1 MTKIVATSDFH
12 GNLPTIPECD
22 LLIIAGDIC
31 PSKAPLE
38 QAAWLDT
45 TFRSWLDSTLA
56 KEVVAIAG
64 NHDQIFEKA
73 PELIP
78 NGLRWHYLQDSSI
91 TLFDL
96 LIYGTPWQLP
106 FWGAFNLADDKLTE
120 VYKKIPEKTDI
131 IVSHGPPY
139 GLHDQIITKK
149 PDGKTSI
156 FHTGSVSL
164 QERIFDIKP
173 KLCLFGHI
181 HTAFGSVS
189 ENGTTFANV
198 SLVNDD
204 LKVTNSPVIFELNTH
219 DKQRNGNLS

>member
-12 GNLPTIPECD
+12 GNLPPIPDCD

-45 TFRSWLDSTLA
+45 TFRRWLDSISA
-56 KEVVAIAG
+56 KEVVAISG

-73 PELIP
+73 PELVP
-78 NGLRWHYLQDSSI
+78 KGLRWHYLQDSSI

-106 FWGAFNLADDKLTE
+106 FWGAFNLSDEELVQ
-120 VYKKIPEKTDI
+120 VYKKIPDNTDI
-131 IVSHGPPY
+131 IISHGPPF
-139 GLHDQIITKK
+139 GLHDQVVTKK
-149 PDGKTSI
+149 PDGKTTI
-156 FHTGSVSL
+156 FHTGSVAL
-164 QERIFDIKP
+164 QERVFDIKP
-173 KLCLFGHI
+173 KFCIFGHI
-181 HTAFGSVS
+181 HSGFGSVL
-189 ENGTTFANV
+189 ENETIFANV

-204 LKVTNSPVIFELNTH
+204 LQFAHSPVIF
-219 DKQRNGNLS
+219 DI